1 MFRKFVSTKDSPGAT
16 PSPRVQY
23 KEGVR
28 DVPPARAGVWTPLP
42 HLPRCQGAQTTSGVL
57 GAPPKGQFFSFRK
70 FCIFA
75 FFCPKSAQNGS
86 FGHLGFGVG
95 GGANFF
101 VSVPGQKK
109 SATRTVFSCPNP
121 HTPGPYIEPFP
132 NQVRPR
138 PKKQKKESKAKREV
152 CTHLPFSEMLLVGF
166 FLDV

>member
-1 MFRKFVSTKDSPGAT
+1 MSPLPELGSGP
-16 PSPRVQY
+16 PSP
-23 KEGVR
+23 
-28 DVPPARAGVWTPLP
+28 T
-42 HLPRCQGAQTTSGVL
+42 CQGAKGPKQPRGYSGPLQKVN
-57 GAPPKGQFFSFRK
+57 FFPSES
-70 FCIFA
+70 FA
-75 FFCPKSAQNGS
+75 FLPFFAQKAPKMAVLAIWG
-86 FGHLGFGVG
+86 LGWG